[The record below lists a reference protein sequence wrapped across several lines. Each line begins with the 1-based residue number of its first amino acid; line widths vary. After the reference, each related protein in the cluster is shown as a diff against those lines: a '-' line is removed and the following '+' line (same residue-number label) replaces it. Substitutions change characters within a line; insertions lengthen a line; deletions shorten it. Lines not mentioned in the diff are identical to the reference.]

1 MLFGEEHVRAYRES
15 GGQVGHEWQDGVFT
29 LLLTTTGRHSGDEHT
44 TPLIYVPTPDEVDDD
59 GAEQGF
65 AIVASKAGADD
76 HPDWYRNLVEDP
88 DVVIQVGADRM
99 RARARTATDDERAAV
114 WPDLTDVWPDFDAYV
129 AKADREIPVVLL
141 APTQDPV
148 TET

>member
-15 GGQVGHEWQDGVFT
+15 SGQVGHEWQEGVFT
-29 LLLTTTGRHSGDEHT
+29 LLLTTTGRSSGNDYT
-44 TPLIYVPTPDEVDDD
+44 TPLIYVSTSVGGDD
-59 GAEQGF
+59 GF
-65 AIVASKAGADD
+65 AIVASKGGADE
-76 HPDWYRNLVEDP
+76 HPDWYLNLVEDP

-99 RARARTATDDERAAV
+99 RATATTATSEQRAEV
-114 WPDLTDVWPDFDAYV
+114 WPDLTAVWPQFDDYV

-141 APTQDPV
+141 TPTQDPV